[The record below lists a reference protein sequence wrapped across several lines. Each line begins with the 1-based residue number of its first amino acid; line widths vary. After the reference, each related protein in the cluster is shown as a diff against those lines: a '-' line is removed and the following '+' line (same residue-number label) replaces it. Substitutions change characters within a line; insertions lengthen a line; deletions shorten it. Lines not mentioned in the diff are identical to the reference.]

1 MIKCEDKIYVAGH
14 LGMVGSAIVRALKRK
29 GFNNIVSR
37 TRNELDLVSQIDVNN
52 FLNQEKPVYV
62 VIAAAKVGGI
72 YANSTYSADFIYE
85 NLMVQCNLIH
95 GCYAAGINNLLFL
108 GSSCIYPK
116 NCIQPMKE
124 EYLLTG
130 ELEKTNE
137 AYAVAKI
144 AGLKLC
150 EFYNRQYKTNFRSA
164 MPTNLYGAN
173 DNFHLENSHVIPA
186 LIRKIHEAKYNG
198 ASEVEL
204 WGTGN
209 SKREFLQVDDMAE
222 ACMHLINTDND
233 LYRKVVDQ
241 NPYVNIGY
249 GSDITIRELATL
261 IKKIV
266 SYEGDVIFNV
276 NMPDGP
282 AQKLLDT
289 TKMKT
294 LGWAPKIT
302 LEAGLA
308 ETYEWFLNN
317 IENSRR

>member
-1 MIKCEDKIYVAGH
+1 MIKREDKVYVAGH
-14 LGMVGSAIVRALKRK
+14 QGMVGSAIVRALKRK

-37 TRNELDLVSQIDVNN
+37 TRKELDLVSQVDVNN
-52 FLNQEKPVYV
+52 FLRQEKPVYV

-95 GCYAAGINNLLFL
+95 GCYVSGINNLLFL

-116 NCIQPMKE
+116 NCRQPIKE

-164 MPTNLYGAN
+164 MPTNLYGPN

-198 ASEVEL
+198 ESEVEL

-209 SKREFLQVDDMAE
+209 SKREFLQVDDMAD
-222 ACMHLINTDND
+222 ACVHIINTDND
-233 LYRKVVDQ
+233 LYRKVVGQ

-249 GSDITIRELATL
+249 GSDVTIRDLATL

-266 SYEGDVIFNV
+266 RYEGDVIFNA

-294 LGWAPKIT
+294 LGWAPKAK
-302 LEAGLA
+302 LEVGLA
-308 ETYEWFLNN
+308 ETYQWFLDN